1 MELADKTSLKKNPIF
16 IDFSVFFLSS
26 LVILLKNNLTIPL
39 RNSYSINNLY

>member
-26 LVILLKNNLTIPL
+26 LVILSNNSFAK
-39 RNSYSINNLY
+39 NSYSINNLY

>member
-1 MELADKTSLKKNPIF
+1 MELADKASLKKSYF

-39 RNSYSINNLY
+39 RNSYSINDLY